1 MDAVFRAIGELM
13 DIPVTLVEY
22 TIGAV
27 TGGADALGEVRV
39 VVESRRPHLRQ
50 PGRLHR
56 HHPGLGGGLPARV
69 LPRQAATEPEQEL
82 AGV

>member
-1 MDAVFRAIGELM
+1 M

-39 VVESRRPHLRQ
+39 VVEHARPHLRE
-50 PGRLHR
+50 PGRVDR
-56 HHPGLGGGLPARV
+56 HHRGIR
-69 LPRQAATEPEQEL
+69 
-82 AGV
+82 